1 MQDSSL
7 SPPPSNMPTPP
18 ARRSVQGAAGD
29 PSPLRQAIARFSP
42 PPQTSGPSRKRQ
54 LSSEKDIESRPG
66 KVARRG
72 KAKASDD
79 MDVDVGGNEEVVVE
93 DMVPGVDSE
102 EMTPVPG
109 EGEEE
114 GPEAEEEYPE
124 QGDEEE
130 EEVVVAEEEE
140 AVEEEDDGDDKF
152 APGTL
157 GKLPFPCGRKSDSD

>member
-1 MQDSSL
+1 
-7 SPPPSNMPTPP
+7 
-18 ARRSVQGAAGD
+18 
-29 PSPLRQAIARFSP
+29 
-42 PPQTSGPSRKRQ
+42 
-54 LSSEKDIESRPG
+54 
-66 KVARRG
+66 
-72 KAKASDD
+72 

-114 GPEAEEEYPE
+114 VPEAEEEYPE

-157 GKLPFPCGRKSDSD
+157 GKLADLVAERVIPTDGLVWAKCTKLSIKPIVEPS